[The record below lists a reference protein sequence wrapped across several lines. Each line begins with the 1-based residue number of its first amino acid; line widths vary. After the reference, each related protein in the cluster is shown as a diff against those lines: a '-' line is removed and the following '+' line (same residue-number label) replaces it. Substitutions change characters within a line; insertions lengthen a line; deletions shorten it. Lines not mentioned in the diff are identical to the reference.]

1 MRHTTRP
8 LIGAL
13 VAAAVLMTAAAPA
26 GAARYDHQVV
36 VATTSRDFE
45 SDIDASLKRQVNAL
59 GALGYELTALVG
71 GEGPLL
77 DLLLNRRPYVAGL
90 VDHSGLTF
98 AVMARPDGP
107 PTVAR
112 EYRIVHV
119 RTGLGM
125 DDMVAPLGPAGF
137 RLVLSAHE
145 TDIVHVAFEKT
156 ADTRD
161 VSYRVFRNRGRRSW
175 MEQALAD
182 ADTRARMTR
191 VVPVA
196 LDTGLIELGPAQA
209 TPGDMQWLSKPAHL
223 FESLEAPL
231 RDLAK
236 AGYRVQLLRTRL
248 TTLDVL
254 VVKAAG
260 ATSGTADYDLDDGPW
275 GMACGRGT
283 IAGTAVMPDGD
294 VACITDRST
303 GAAVPGGLDLTLREQ
318 PTAGGQI
325 LFRGPDCDL
334 RARLASTRAAAPRVT
349 LALQFARELAR
360 AVPDGARVVRAHA
373 TRDSRGQLRLVTLTS
388 DAAPEARPGGAAAA
402 AGDPPPLFPELDGLG
417 EDLARQREHAINA
430 ALARDARVSAWP
442 LWVELDARG
451 PARTARLLG
460 CVPHRVDRDL
470 AAMVARGLLGP
481 QGLADLRLDNRVVVE
496 R

>member
-1 MRHTTRP
+1 MRHAAGP
-8 LIGAL
+8 LLCAL
-13 VAAAVLMTAAAPA
+13 AASAALAIAPA
-26 GAARYDHQVV
+26 RAAAARYDHQVV

-45 SDIDASLKRQVNAL
+45 TDIDASLERRVNAL

-71 GEGPLL
+71 GEGPTL

-98 AVMARPDGP
+98 AVMARPVGQP
-107 PTVAR
+107 AVAR
-112 EYRIVHV
+112 VYRIVHV
-119 RTGLGM
+119 RAGLGM
-125 DDMVAPLGPAGF
+125 DEVVAPLGAAGF

-161 VSYRVFRNRGRRSW
+161 VAYRVFRNRGRRAW
-175 MEQALAD
+175 MDQALAD
-182 ADTRARMTR
+182 PDTRARMTR

-223 FESLEAPL
+223 FESLEGPL
-231 RDLAK
+231 RELAK

-254 VVKAAG
+254 VVKPAG

-275 GMACGRGT
+275 GTACGRGT

-294 VACITDRST
+294 IACITDRST

-318 PTAGGQI
+318 STAGGQI

-334 RARLASTRAAAPRVT
+334 RARLASTRPGAPRVT

-360 AVPDGARVVRAHA
+360 AVPEGARVVRAHA

-388 DAAPEARPGGAAAA
+388 DAAPDARHGTSAA
-402 AGDPPPLFPELDGLG
+402 AGEPPPLFPELDGLG
-417 EDLARQREHAINA
+417 QDLARQREEAINE
-430 ALARDARVSAWP
+430 ALARDGRFRGMP
-442 LWVELDARG
+442 LWVELDTRG
-451 PARTARLLG
+451 AMPDVRLLG
-460 CVPHRVDRDL
+460 CLPGRLDRDL
-470 AAMVARGLLGP
+470 AESVARGLLGP
-481 QGLADLRLDNRVVVE
+481 QGLAGRRLDNRVVVD

>member
-1 MRHTTRP
+1 MAHLPRLLLAAVTAV
-8 LIGAL
+8 AL
-13 VAAAVLMTAAAPA
+13 VPATPRGAAP
-26 GAARYDHQVV
+26 RYDHQVV

-45 SDIDASLKRQVNAL
+45 SDVDASLERQVNAL

-71 GEGPLL
+71 GDGPIL
-77 DLLLNRRPYVAGL
+77 DQLLNRRPYVAGL

-98 AVMARPDGP
+98 AVMARPVGQP
-107 PTVAR
+107 AVVR

-119 RTGLGM
+119 RAGLGM
-125 DDMVAPLGPAGF
+125 EDVVAPIGAGGY
-137 RLVLSAHE
+137 RLAVSAHE

-156 ADTRD
+156 SDSAALA
-161 VSYRVFRNRGRRSW
+161 YRVFRNRGRRSW

-191 VVPVA
+191 VLPVA

-209 TPGDMQWLSKPAHL
+209 SPGDMQWLSKPAHL
-223 FESLEAPL
+223 FESLEGPL
-231 RDLAK
+231 RELAN

-254 VVKAAG
+254 VVKPAG
-260 ATSGTADYDLDDGPW
+260 VASGTADYDLDDGPW

-294 VACITDRST
+294 IACITDRST
-303 GAAVPGGLDLTLREQ
+303 GAAVPAGLDLTLREQ
-318 PTAGGQI
+318 STAGGQI

-334 RARLASTRAAAPRVT
+334 RARLASTRTAAPRVT
-349 LALQFARELAR
+349 LALQFAREIAR
-360 AVPDGARVVRAHA
+360 AIPDGARVVRAHA

-388 DAAPEARPGGAAAA
+388 DAAPEARRGPPAA
-402 AGDPPPLFPELDGLG
+402 AGDPPPLFPDLDALG
-417 EDLARQREHAINA
+417 QDLARQREAAVNA
-430 ALARDARVSAWP
+430 ALARDPRVSAWP
-442 LWVELDARG
+442 LWVELDTRG
-451 PARTARLLG
+451 AMPDVRLLG
-460 CVPHRVDRDL
+460 CVPSRLDRD
-470 AAMVARGLLGP
+470 AAVLVARGLLGP
-481 QGLADLRLDNRVVVE
+481 QGLAGRRLDNRVVVE

>member
-1 MRHTTRP
+1 MAHLPR
-8 LIGAL
+8 LL
-13 VAAAVLMTAAAPA
+13 LCAVVTAVTFATSAPRAAAP
-26 GAARYDHQVV
+26 RYDHRVV

-45 SDIDASLKRQVNAL
+45 SDIDASLEQQVNAL
-59 GALGYELTALVG
+59 GALGYELTALAG
-71 GEGPLL
+71 GDGPIL
-77 DLLLNRRPYVAGL
+77 DQLLNRRPYVAGL

-107 PTVAR
+107 PAVAR

-125 DDMVAPLGPAGF
+125 EDVVAPLGPAGF

-156 ADTRD
+156 GDPGDIA
-161 VSYRVFRNRGRRSW
+161 YRVFRNRGRRSW
-175 MEQALAD
+175 MDQALAD
-182 ADTRARMTR
+182 AETRARMTR
-191 VVPVA
+191 VLPLA

-209 TPGDMQWLSKPAHL
+209 SPGDMQWLSKPAHL
-223 FESLEAPL
+223 FESLEGPL

-254 VVKAAG
+254 VVKPAG
-260 ATSGTADYDLDDGPW
+260 VSSGTADYDLDDGPW

-294 VACITDRST
+294 IACITDRST

-318 PTAGGQI
+318 STAGGQI

-349 LALQFARELAR
+349 LALQFAREIAR
-360 AVPDGARVVRAHA
+360 AIPEGARVVRAHA

-388 DAAPEARPGGAAAA
+388 DAAPDTRRGAPAAT
-402 AGDPPPLFPELDGLG
+402 GEPPPLFPELDGLG
-417 EDLARQREHAINA
+417 QDLARQREEAINL
-430 ALARDARVSAWP
+430 ALARDARLRAWP
-442 LWVELDARG
+442 LWVELDTRG
-451 PARTARLLG
+451 ATPDVRLLG
-460 CVPHRVDRDL
+460 CVPGRLDRDL
-470 AAMVARGLLGP
+470 ADLVTRGLLGA
-481 QGLADLRLDNRVVVE
+481 QGLAGRRLDNRVVVD

>member
-1 MRHTTRP
+1 MRHAP
-8 LIGAL
+8 AFLLSAL
-13 VAAAVLMTAAAPA
+13 ALAATGAAAPA
-26 GAARYDHQVV
+26 GAAAPRYDHQVV

-45 SDIDASLKRQVNAL
+45 SDIDASLERQVNAL

-71 GEGPLL
+71 GDGPIL

-98 AVMARPDGP
+98 AVMARPEGQP
-107 PTVAR
+107 AVVH

-125 DDMVAPLGPAGF
+125 DEVVAPLGAAGF
-137 RLVLSAHE
+137 RLALSAHE

-156 ADTRD
+156 AEPGD
-161 VSYRVFRNRGRRSW
+161 VTYRVFRNRGRRSW
-175 MEQALAD
+175 MDQALAE

-191 VVPVA
+191 VVPLA

-209 TPGDMQWLSKPAHL
+209 SPGDMQWLSKPAHL
-223 FESLEAPL
+223 FESLEGPL
-231 RDLAK
+231 RELAK
-236 AGYRVQLLRTRL
+236 GGYRVQLLRTRL

-254 VVKAAG
+254 VVKPAG
-260 ATSGTADYDLDDGPW
+260 VTSGTADYDLDDGPW

-318 PTAGGQI
+318 STAGGQI

-334 RARLASTRAAAPRVT
+334 RARLASTRTGAPRVT

-388 DAAPEARPGGAAAA
+388 DAAPDARRGVPAA
-402 AGDPPPLFPELDGLG
+402 AGEPPPLFPELDGLG
-417 EDLARQREHAINA
+417 QDLARQREEAINA
-430 ALARDARVSAWP
+430 ALARDARLQDWP
-442 LWVELDARG
+442 LWVELDTRG
-451 PARTARLLG
+451 AMPDVRLLG
-460 CVPHRVDRDL
+460 CVPGRLDRDL
-470 AAMVARGLLGP
+470 AELVTRGLLGA
-481 QGLADLRLDNRVVVE
+481 QGLAGRRLDNRVVVD

>member
-1 MRHTTRP
+1 MPHRP
-8 LIGAL
+8 RLLLAALTAL
-13 VAAAVLMTAAAPA
+13 VTLAPAAPRAAAL
-26 GAARYDHQVV
+26 RYDHQVV
-36 VATTSRDFE
+36 VATTSRDVE
-45 SDIDASLKRQVNAL
+45 SDIDASLERQVNAL

-71 GEGPLL
+71 GDGPIL

-98 AVMARPDGP
+98 AVMARPDGQP
-107 PTVAR
+107 AVAR

-125 DDMVAPLGPAGF
+125 DEVVAPLGPAGF

-145 TDIVHVAFEKT
+145 TDIVHVAFEKVS
-156 ADTRD
+156 DTSD
-161 VSYRVFRNRGRRSW
+161 VAYRVFRNRGRRSW
-175 MEQALAD
+175 MDQALAD
-182 ADTRARMTR
+182 PDTRARMTR
-191 VVPVA
+191 VVPLA
-196 LDTGLIELGPAQA
+196 LDTGLIELGPAQ
-209 TPGDMQWLSKPAHL
+209 TSPGDMQWLSKPAHL
-223 FESLEAPL
+223 FEALEGPL

-254 VVKAAG
+254 VVKPAG
-260 ATSGTADYDLDDGPW
+260 VTSGTADYDLDDGPW

-283 IAGTAVMPDGD
+283 IAGTAVLPDGD

-318 PTAGGQI
+318 STAGGQI

-334 RARLASTRAAAPRVT
+334 RARLASTRTGAPRVT

-360 AVPDGARVVRAHA
+360 AVPDGSRVVRAHA

-388 DAAPEARPGGAAAA
+388 DAAPDTRQGAPAAT
-402 AGDPPPLFPELDGLG
+402 GEPPPLFPELDGLG
-417 EDLARQREHAINA
+417 QDLARQREDALNL
-430 ALARDARVSAWP
+430 ALARDARLRGRP
-442 LWVELDARG
+442 LWVELDTRG
-451 PARTARLLG
+451 ATPDVRLLG
-460 CVPHRVDRDL
+460 CVPDRLEREL
-470 AAMVARGLLGP
+470 AESVARGLLVA
-481 QGLADLRLDNRVVVE
+481 QGLAGRRLDNRVIVE

>member
-1 MRHTTRP
+1 MQRAVRL
-8 LIGAL
+8 LIAAL
-13 VAAAVLMTAAAPA
+13 LAAGTLAPA
-26 GAARYDHQVV
+26 RAAGPRYDHQVV
-36 VATTSRDFE
+36 VATTSRDVE
-45 SDIDASLKRQVNAL
+45 SDIDASLERQVNAL

-71 GEGPLL
+71 GDGPIL

-98 AVMARPDGP
+98 AVMARPEGQP
-107 PTVAR
+107 AVAR

-125 DDMVAPLGPAGF
+125 DDVVAPLGPAGF
-137 RLVLSAHE
+137 RLALSAHE

-156 ADTRD
+156 TDPSE
-161 VSYRVFRNRGRRSW
+161 VLYRVFRNRGRRSW

-191 VVPVA
+191 VVPLA

-209 TPGDMQWLSKPAHL
+209 SPGDMQWLSKPAHL
-223 FESLEAPL
+223 FESLEGPL

-254 VVKAAG
+254 VVKPAG
-260 ATSGTADYDLDDGPW
+260 VTSGTADYDLDDGPW

-318 PTAGGQI
+318 STAGGQI

-373 TRDSRGQLRLVTLTS
+373 SRDSRGQLRLVTLTS
-388 DAAPEARPGGAAAA
+388 DAAPETRRGAPAA

-417 EDLARQREHAINA
+417 QDLPRQREAALNA
-430 ALARDARVSAWP
+430 ALARDARLHGWP
-442 LWVELDARG
+442 LWVELDTRG
-451 PARTARLLG
+451 AMPDVRLLG
-460 CVPHRVDRDL
+460 CVPGRLDRDL
-470 AAMVARGLLGP
+470 AESAARGLLGP
-481 QGLADLRLDNRVVVE
+481 QGLAGRRLDNRVVVE

>member
-1 MRHTTRP
+1 MRHASF
-8 LIGAL
+8 LLLCAL
-13 VAAAVLMTAAAPA
+13 ALAAIPGLAPARAAAT
-26 GAARYDHQVV
+26 RYDHQVV

-45 SDIDASLKRQVNAL
+45 SDIDASLERQVNAL
-59 GALGYELTALVG
+59 GAIGYELTALVG
-71 GEGPLL
+71 GDGPIL

-98 AVMARPDGP
+98 AVMARPEGQP
-107 PTVAR
+107 AVAR

-125 DDMVAPLGPAGF
+125 DDVVAPLGAAGF
-137 RLVLSAHE
+137 RLALSAHE
-145 TDIVHVAFEKT
+145 TDIVHVAFEKV
-156 ADTRD
+156 ADTSD
-161 VSYRVFRNRGRRSW
+161 LAYRVFRNRGRRSW
-175 MEQALAD
+175 MDQALAD
-182 ADTRARMTR
+182 PDTRARMTR
-191 VVPVA
+191 VVPLA

-209 TPGDMQWLSKPAHL
+209 SPGDMQWLSKPAHL
-223 FESLEAPL
+223 FESLEGPL
-231 RDLAK
+231 RELAK
-236 AGYRVQLLRTRL
+236 TGYRVQLLRTRL

-254 VVKAAG
+254 VVKPAG

-318 PTAGGQI
+318 STAGGQI

-334 RARLASTRAAAPRVT
+334 RARLASTRTGAPRVT

-360 AVPDGARVVRAHA
+360 AVPEGGRVVRAHA

-388 DAAPEARPGGAAAA
+388 DAAPDTRRGTPAA

-417 EDLARQREHAINA
+417 QDLARQREEAINA
-430 ALARDARVSAWP
+430 ALARDTRLRDWP
-442 LWVELDARG
+442 LWVELDTRG
-451 PARTARLLG
+451 ATPDVRLLG
-460 CVPHRVDRDL
+460 CVPGRLDRDL
-470 AAMVARGLLGP
+470 ADLVTRGLLGA
-481 QGLADLRLDNRVVVE
+481 QGLAGRRLDNRVVVD